1 VFHPRGDAVGRHDDA
16 RLRAAQDR
24 EDRVPVRGVDVG
36 VRLRALRR
44 RVELRDLG
52 SDRGQET
59 EGEGRRSQQAED
71 GQQGKESELTDATAF
86 RPAAISPEERQNRG
100 SLARVV
106 PESAASDLTSH
117 AVDVLP
123 DGGLEAKLK
132 LGRPL
137 RVKLGVD
144 PTSPDVHLGF
154 AYVLERLADFQREGH
169 QIVLIVGDYT
179 ARIGDPSG
187 LSKERPILADEVL
200 DANAQYFAEQ
210 AFRILDRDRTE
221 VRLNGEWLGALSY
234 ADTVRLARTMTVA
247 RLLER
252 DDFAKRFAGHV
263 PISLS
268 ELLYPIMQAYDSV
281 AIEADVEIGGTDQ
294 RFNLLAG
301 RDVMPQ
307 YGLEPQVVVTF
318 PLLVGT
324 DGELKMSKSRGN
336 YIGITDPPEEMFGK
350 TMSIP
355 DGALPEWWEMLVGG
369 DHPDEPMA
377 WKLEL
382 ARRITARWHGAEGA
396 EVGEEHF
403 TRVVRR
409 HEAPADV
416 PDVRLPAGDPVHLPA
431 LLVEGFGVGST
442 SEARRL
448 IQQGAVK
455 VDGEPASG
463 LDLPRAGLAGAV
475 VQVGKRRFGRLT
487 G

>member
-1 VFHPRGDAVGRHDDA
+1 MS
-16 RLRAAQDR
+16 
-24 EDRVPVRGVDVG
+24 
-36 VRLRALRR
+36 
-44 RVELRDLG
+44 VENAK
-52 SDRGQET
+52 
-59 EGEGRRSQQAED
+59 QQ
-71 GQQGKESELTDATAF
+71 
-86 RPAAISPEERQNRG
+86 
-100 SLARVV
+100 
-106 PESAASDLTSH
+106 

-123 DGGLEAKLK
+123 EGGLEQKLK

-154 AYVLERLADFQREGH
+154 AYVLERLADFQRDGH
-169 QIVLIVGDYT
+169 TVVLIVGDYT

-187 LSKERPILADEVL
+187 LSKERPILEDAVL
-200 DANAQYFAEQ
+200 DENSKHFAEQ
-210 AFRILDRDRTE
+210 AFRILDRDQTE
-221 VRLNGEWLGALSY
+221 VRLNGEWLGKLSY

-252 DDFAKRFAGHV
+252 DDFAKRFSAHV

-281 AIEADVEIGGTDQ
+281 AIEADIEIGGTDQ

-307 YGLEPQVVVTF
+307 YGLEPQVVMTF

-336 YIGITDPPEEMFGK
+336 YIGITEPPAEMFGK
-350 TMSIP
+350 VMSIP
-355 DGALPEWWEMLVGG
+355 DTALEQWWTMLADGP
-369 DHPDEPMA
+369 HPDDPME

-382 ARRITARWHGAEGA
+382 ARRITARWQGEEGA
-396 EVGEEHF
+396 KEGEAHF
-403 TRVVRR
+403 TRVVRQG
-409 HEAPADV
+409 EAPEDV
-416 PDVRLPAGDPVHLPA
+416 PELPLPEGDPVHLPA
-431 LLVEGFGVGST
+431 LLVDGLGIAST

-455 VDGEPASG
+455 LNGEPAPG
-463 LDLPRAGLAGAV
+463 LDVPREVLVGALL
-475 VQVGKRRFGRLT
+475 QAGKRRFARLT

>member
-1 VFHPRGDAVGRHDDA
+1 MD
-16 RLRAAQDR
+16 
-24 EDRVPVRGVDVG
+24 
-36 VRLRALRR
+36 
-44 RVELRDLG
+44 
-52 SDRGQET
+52 
-59 EGEGRRSQQAED
+59 
-71 GQQGKESELTDATAF
+71 
-86 RPAAISPEERQNRG
+86 
-100 SLARVV
+100 LAR
-106 PESAASDLTSH
+106 H

-123 DGGLEAKLK
+123 EGGIEAKLK

-154 AYVLERLADFQREGH
+154 AYVLERLADFQRAGH
-169 QIVLIVGDYT
+169 TVVLIVGDYT

-187 LSKERPILADEVL
+187 LSKERPILADDVL

-210 AFRILDRDRTE
+210 AFRILEPERTE
-221 VRLNGEWLGALSY
+221 VRFNGEWLAALSY

-252 DDFAKRFAGHV
+252 DDFAKRFAAHI

-281 AIEADVEIGGTDQ
+281 AIEADIEIGGTDQ

-307 YGLEPQVVVTF
+307 YGLEPQVVITF

-324 DGELKMSKSRGN
+324 DGEQKMSKSRGN

-350 TMSIP
+350 VMSIP
-355 DGALPEWWEMLVGG
+355 DEALPQWWEMLTDGE
-369 DHPDEPMA
+369 HPEAAMD

-382 ARRITARWHGAEGA
+382 ARRITARWHGEKGAAAGEG
-396 EVGEEHF
+396 HF
-403 TRVVRR
+403 TRVVRQG
-409 HEAPADV
+409 EAPEDV
-416 PDVRLPAGDPVHLPA
+416 PELALDGDDPVHLPKLIA
-431 LLVEGFGVGST
+431 DGGLAAST

-448 IQQGAVK
+448 IGQGAVK
-455 VDGEPASG
+455 LNGEAVSK
-463 LDLPRAGLAGAV
+463 LDMPREALAGALL
-475 VQVGKRRFGRLT
+475 QVGKRRFARLT
-487 G
+487 L

>member
-1 VFHPRGDAVGRHDDA
+1 M
-16 RLRAAQDR
+16 
-24 EDRVPVRGVDVG
+24 
-36 VRLRALRR
+36 AL
-44 RVELRDLG
+44 
-52 SDRGQET
+52 
-59 EGEGRRSQQAED
+59 
-71 GQQGKESELTDATAF
+71 
-86 RPAAISPEERQNRG
+86 EEVTR
-100 SLARVV
+100 
-106 PESAASDLTSH
+106 H

-123 DGGLEAKLK
+123 GDGLAEKLK
-132 LGRPL
+132 LGRSL

-154 AYVLERLADFQREGH
+154 AYVLDRLADFQRAGH
-169 QIVLIVGDYT
+169 TVVLIVGDYT

-187 LSKERPILADEVL
+187 RSKERPVLPDEVL
-200 DANAQYFAEQ
+200 DANAQHFAEQ
-210 AFRILDRDRTE
+210 AFRILDPDRTE
-221 VRLNGEWLGALSY
+221 VRFNGEWLGALSY

-252 DDFAKRFAGHV
+252 DDFANRFAGHV

-301 RDVMPQ
+301 REVMPQ

-324 DGELKMSKSRGN
+324 DGELKMSKSRDN
-336 YIGITDPPEEMFGK
+336 YVGITEPPEEMFGK
-350 TMSIP
+350 VMSIP
-355 DGALPEWWEMLVGG
+355 DSALPQWWELLAGG
-369 DHPDEPMA
+369 GHDAEPMA

-382 ARRITARWHGAEGA
+382 ARRVTARWHGEEGA
-396 EVGEEHF
+396 RVGEEHF

-409 HEAPADV
+409 GEAPAEV
-416 PDVRLPAGDPVHLPA
+416 QELPLPDGDPLHLPA
-431 LLVEGFGVGST
+431 LLVELFGVGST

-448 IQQGAVK
+448 IAQGGVK
-455 VDGEPASG
+455 LNGEPAPG
-463 LDLPRAGLAGAV
+463 LDLPRAALAGALL
-475 VQVGKRRFGRLT
+475 QVGKRRFARLT

>member
-1 VFHPRGDAVGRHDDA
+1 M
-16 RLRAAQDR
+16 
-24 EDRVPVRGVDVG
+24 
-36 VRLRALRR
+36 
-44 RVELRDLG
+44 
-52 SDRGQET
+52 
-59 EGEGRRSQQAED
+59 
-71 GQQGKESELTDATAF
+71 
-86 RPAAISPEERQNRG
+86 
-100 SLARVV
+100 SLA
-106 PESAASDLTSH
+106 DLTSH
-117 AVDVLP
+117 AVDLLP
-123 DGGLEAKLK
+123 AGGVEEKLK
-132 LGRPL
+132 LKRPL

-154 AYVLERLADFQREGH
+154 AFVLERLADFQRAGH
-169 QIVLIVGDYT
+169 QVVLIVGDYT

-200 DANAQYFAEQ
+200 DQNSTFFAEQ
-210 AFRILDRDRTE
+210 AFRILDRERTE
-221 VRLNGEWLGALSY
+221 VRLNGEWLGKLSY

-252 DDFAKRFAGHV
+252 DDFAQRFSAHV

-268 ELLYPIMQAYDSV
+268 ELLYPVMQAYDSV
-281 AIEADVEIGGTDQ
+281 AIEADIEIGGTDQ

-307 YGLEPQVVVTF
+307 YGLEPQVVITY

-324 DGELKMSKSRGN
+324 DGDLKMSKSRGN
-336 YIGITDPPEEMFGK
+336 YIGITEPPEEMFGK

-355 DGALPEWWEMLVGG
+355 DKALPQWWELLVGG
-369 DHPDEPMA
+369 EHPEDPMS

-382 ARRITARWHGAEGA
+382 ARRITARWHGEEGA
-396 EVGEEHF
+396 RVGEEHF

-409 HEAPADV
+409 HEAPEDV
-416 PDVRLPAGDPVHLPA
+416 PDVALPEGDPVHLPA
-431 LLVEGFGVGST
+431 LLVSSLGVGST

-455 VDGEPASG
+455 VNGEPAAG
-463 LDLPRAGLAGAV
+463 VDVGRAALAGALL
-475 VQVGKRRFGRLT
+475 QVGKRRFARLT

>member
-1 VFHPRGDAVGRHDDA
+1 VSLDEVTA
-16 RLRAAQDR
+16 R
-24 EDRVPVRGVDVG
+24 
-36 VRLRALRR
+36 
-44 RVELRDLG
+44 
-52 SDRGQET
+52 
-59 EGEGRRSQQAED
+59 
-71 GQQGKESELTDATAF
+71 
-86 RPAAISPEERQNRG
+86 
-100 SLARVV
+100 
-106 PESAASDLTSH
+106 

-123 DGGLEAKLK
+123 EGGLEEKLK
-132 LGRPL
+132 RGRPL

-154 AYVLERLADFQREGH
+154 AYVLDRLADFQREGH
-169 QIVLIVGDYT
+169 TVVLIVGDYT

-187 LSKERPILADEVL
+187 RSKERPILPDAVL
-200 DANAQYFAEQ
+200 DENARYFAEQ
-210 AFRILDRDRTE
+210 AFRILDREQTE
-221 VRLNGEWLGALSY
+221 VRFNGEWLAALSY

-252 DDFAKRFAGHV
+252 DDFAKRFGEHV

-301 RDVMPQ
+301 RDVMPH

-336 YIGITDPPEEMFGK
+336 YIGITEPPEEMFGK

-355 DGALPEWWEMLVGG
+355 DKALPDWWELLADGE
-369 DHPDEPMA
+369 HPADPME

-382 ARRITARWHGAEGA
+382 ARRITTRWHGAEGA
-396 EVGEEHF
+396 RAGEEHF

-409 HEAPADV
+409 HEAPAEV
-416 PDVRLPAGDPVHLPA
+416 PEATFEATDGVVYLPG
-431 LLVEGFGVGST
+431 LLVE
-442 SEARRL
+442 
-448 IQQGAVK
+448 
-455 VDGEPASG
+455 
-463 LDLPRAGLAGAV
+463 LAGNSASHW
-475 VQVGKRRFGRLT
+475 RRQIDQGGVKLN
-487 G
+487 GGSL

>member
-1 VFHPRGDAVGRHDDA
+1 V
-16 RLRAAQDR
+16 
-24 EDRVPVRGVDVG
+24 
-36 VRLRALRR
+36 AL
-44 RVELRDLG
+44 
-52 SDRGQET
+52 ET
-59 EGEGRRSQQAED
+59 IIEQ
-71 GQQGKESELTDATAF
+71 
-86 RPAAISPEERQNRG
+86 
-100 SLARVV
+100 
-106 PESAASDLTSH
+106 

-123 DGGLEAKLK
+123 EEGLEAKLK
-132 LGRPL
+132 RGRPL

-154 AYVLERLADFQREGH
+154 AYVLDRLADFQRAGH
-169 QIVLIVGDYT
+169 TVVLIVGDYT

-187 LSKERPILADEVL
+187 RSKERPVLADEVL

-210 AFRILDRDRTE
+210 AFQILDRDKTE
-221 VRLNGEWLGALSY
+221 VRFNGEWLGALTY
-234 ADTVRLARTMTVA
+234 AETVRLARTMTVA

-252 DDFAKRFAGHV
+252 DDFANRFAEHV

-307 YGLEPQVVVTF
+307 YDLEAQVVVTF

-336 YIGITDPPEEMFGK
+336 YIGITEPPEEMFGK
-350 TMSIP
+350 TMSVP
-355 DGALPEWWEMLVGG
+355 DKALPQWWDMLVGG
-369 DHPDEPMA
+369 AHPDDPME

-382 ARRITARWHGAEGA
+382 ARRITARWHGEEGA
-396 EVGEEHF
+396 RAGEEHF

-409 HEAPADV
+409 HEAPDEV
-416 PDVRLPAGDPVHLPA
+416 PDVALPDGDPVHLPA
-431 LLVEGFGVGST
+431 LLVDRLGIGST

-448 IQQGAVK
+448 IQQGGVK
-455 VDGEPASG
+455 LNGSPASE
-463 LDLPRAGLAGAV
+463 LDVPRETLAGALL
-475 VQVGKRRFGRLT
+475 QVGKRRFARLT

>member
-1 VFHPRGDAVGRHDDA
+1 M
-16 RLRAAQDR
+16 
-24 EDRVPVRGVDVG
+24 
-36 VRLRALRR
+36 
-44 RVELRDLG
+44 DL
-52 SDRGQET
+52 
-59 EGEGRRSQQAED
+59 
-71 GQQGKESELTDATAF
+71 
-86 RPAAISPEERQNRG
+86 
-100 SLARVV
+100 V
-106 PESAASDLTSH
+106 SH

-123 DGGLEAKLK
+123 EGGLEAKLE

-154 AYVLERLADFQREGH
+154 AYVLDRLADFQRAGH
-169 QIVLIVGDYT
+169 TVVLIVGDYT

-187 LSKERPILADEVL
+187 LSKERPILADDVL

-210 AFRILDRDRTE
+210 AFRILDREQTE
-221 VRLNGEWLGALSY
+221 VRFNGEWLGTLSY
-234 ADTVRLARTMTVA
+234 AETVRLARTMTVA

-252 DDFAKRFAGHV
+252 DDFAKRFGAHV

-268 ELLYPIMQAYDSV
+268 ELLYPLMQAYDSV
-281 AIEADVEIGGTDQ
+281 AIEADIEIGGTDQ

-307 YGLEPQVVVTF
+307 YGLEPQVVVTY

-324 DGELKMSKSRGN
+324 DGGLKMSKSRGN
-336 YIGITDPPEEMFGK
+336 YVGITDSPEEMFGK

-355 DGALPEWWEMLVGG
+355 DTALEQWWEMLVGG
-369 DHPDEPMA
+369 GHPAEPMA

-382 ARRITARWHGAEGA
+382 ARRVTGRWHGDAGA
-396 EVGEEHF
+396 TAGEEHF

-409 HEAPADV
+409 GEAPPEV
-416 PDVRLPAGDPVHLPA
+416 PEIALPTGDPVHLPA
-431 LLVEGFGVGST
+431 LLVASLGVAST

-448 IQQGAVK
+448 IEQGGVK
-455 VDGEPASG
+455 VNGDPAPG
-463 LDLPRAGLAGAV
+463 LDLPRDALAGALL
-475 VQVGKRRFGRLT
+475 QVGKRRFARLT